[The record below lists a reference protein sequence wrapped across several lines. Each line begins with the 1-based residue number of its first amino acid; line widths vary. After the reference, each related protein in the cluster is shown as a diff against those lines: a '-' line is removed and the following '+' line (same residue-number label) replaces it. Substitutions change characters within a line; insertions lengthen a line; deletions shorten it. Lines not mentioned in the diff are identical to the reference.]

1 MKYLKIEPYGLAASG
16 IILLASVMRVTLIAQ
31 GWPLTSSDEGTI
43 GLMALHIAYQGAHP
57 IFYYGQNYM
66 GSLEA
71 FIAAPLFH
79 LFGPSLFAVRL
90 GMALLFALFLVCMYL
105 LVRLLYSKNFAL
117 VSLVL
122 LSLGSDQVLLR
133 ELRAIG
139 GYGETTFFG
148 ALLLLL
154 AAWIALSYSDANSTI
169 GRRRLRGLAYG
180 GWGLAAGLG
189 LWSDLLIAPFVL
201 VSAVFIFLFCRREL
215 RTRATIYLLL
225 GFVIGAAPLLY
236 YNITSPLDNSLAIF
250 LSLHRGGAVSEVAGP
265 FPIVQQIMGTF
276 LVAIPYATN
285 AHPLCSQGDFSPF
298 GPQGPHFLQCVL
310 FQGLWGTGFFAL
322 WLLAVVLAARVAWS
336 CWRRQRTPGETEETR
351 SAEQRHTLVLEAARL
366 MVLASAG
373 LILLSYMLSPVA
385 ALGPW
390 TTWRY
395 LFGLL
400 AAVPALLWPLWRG
413 IAARSKPAE
422 PVSSGEPAPRQ
433 PVRNLAL
440 SLPGWLLLLLIGSV
454 FVAGTIGA
462 FGAVPTVQRFNQQ
475 QDALIHDLQGIGQ
488 RHIYA
493 GYWICNQL
501 TFQSQERVICAV
513 LDTHLRPG
521 FDRYLPY
528 RATVNADPHAAYVF
542 LLNDSRGDDP
552 QAATFEQWSARS
564 GGHYRRYLF
573 EGYAVYVPQ
582 L

>member
-1 MKYLKIEPYGLAASG
+1 
-16 IILLASVMRVTLIAQ
+16 MRVTLIAQ
-31 GWPLTSSDEGTI
+31 GWPLTNSDEGTI

-79 LFGPSLFAVRL
+79 LFGPTLFAVRL
-90 GMALLFALFLVCMYL
+90 GMALLFALFLGCMYL
-105 LVRLLYSKNFAL
+105 LVRLLYTKNFAL
-117 VSLVL
+117 ISLIL

-154 AAWIALSYSDANSTI
+154 ATWIARSYSDTGNNNS
-169 GRRRLRGLAYG
+169 GRARLRRLAYG

-201 VSAVFIFLFCRREL
+201 VSALFIFLFCRREL

-250 LSLHRGGAVSEVAGP
+250 WSLHRGGAGNGVPGP
-265 FPIVQQIMGTF
+265 FPIVQQLMGTF

-285 AHPLCSQGDFSPF
+285 AHPLCSQTEFSPF
-298 GPQGPHFLQCVL
+298 GPQGPHFLQCAL
-310 FQGLWGTGFFAL
+310 FQGLWGIGFFAL

-336 CWRRQRTPGETEETR
+336 CWRRQHTPGETGAAR
-351 SAEQRHTLVLEAARL
+351 IAEQRHTLVLEAARL

-373 LILLSYMLSPVA
+373 LILLSYVLSPVA

-390 TTWRY
+390 TTSRY

-400 AAVPALLWPLWRG
+400 TAVPALLWPLWRG
-413 IAARSKPAE
+413 IAAHSKPVK
-422 PVSSGEPAPRQ
+422 PGSPGEPAPRKPTQ
-433 PVRNLAL
+433 NLAR

-462 FGAVPTVQRFNQQ
+462 FGEVPAVQRSNQQ

-542 LLNDSRGDDP
+542 LLNDSHGDDP
-552 QAATFEQWSARS
+552 QAATFEQLSTRS
-564 GGHYRRYLF
+564 SVHYRHYLF
-573 EGYAVYVPQ
+573 EGYAVFVPQ
-582 L
+582 GAQ